1 MPRPTPF
8 DLVFAGFAQDR
19 FPRIRAALDGGGRDA
34 ADRDA
39 FLIEREAVLL
49 LHELRPAEGL
59 GEGIDQL
66 AALLHHAYLFWEAGL
81 PTVAVADDA
90 LAVLLNDGGSPAAAE
105 SADTPRAVYVE
116 VPERRLWAVVMEGEP
131 PEPLEGCF
139 IHSAPADELR
149 VLGVFGLRPE
159 RMGFSVVETAGP
171 RAGAL
176 ARLDG
181 SPLFAPTMAGG
192 SAAGLHS
199 LVGAEEL
206 LELGWRSRALAA
218 EHLIGAGRWTR

>member
-8 DLVFAGFAQDR
+8 DLVFTGFAQDR
-19 FPRIRAALDGGGRDA
+19 FPRIRAALDAGGRDA

-49 LHELRPAEGL
+49 LHELRPEEGL

-81 PTVAVADDA
+81 PTVSVAEHG
-90 LAVLLNDGGSPAAAE
+90 LAVLLNGGAPSAAE
-105 SADTPRAVYVE
+105 PADAPRSMYVE
-116 VPERRLWAVVMEGEP
+116 IPERRMWAVVMEGEP

-139 IHSAPADELR
+139 IHTASANELR

-171 RAGAL
+171 RPASL

-181 SPLFAPTMAGG
+181 SELFAPAMAGG
-192 SAAGLHS
+192 AAAGLYS
-199 LVGAEEL
+199 LVGSEEL
-206 LELGWRSRALAA
+206 LELGWRGRALAA
-218 EHLIGAGRWTR
+218 ESLVGAGRWTR

>member
-19 FPRIRAALDGGGRDA
+19 FPRIRSALESSNRDA

-39 FLIEREAVLL
+39 FLIEREAVVL
-49 LHELRPAEGL
+49 LHELRPEEGL

-81 PTVAVADDA
+81 PTVAVGEDA
-90 LAVLLNDGGSPAAAE
+90 LAGLLDGASPAAPE
-105 SADTPRAVYVE
+105 ADVPRSVYVE
-116 VPERRLWAVVMEGEP
+116 LPERRVWAVVMEGEP

-139 IHSAPADELR
+139 VHTVSAEEVR

-159 RMGFSVVETAGP
+159 RMGFSVVETSGP
-171 RAGAL
+171 RPPTL
-176 ARLDG
+176 ARIDG
-181 SPLFAPTMAGG
+181 SPLFAPAMAGG
-192 SAAGLHS
+192 TAAGLHS

-206 LELGWRSRALAA
+206 LELGWRSRTVAGESLT
-218 EHLIGAGRWTR
+218 GAGRWTR

>member
-8 DLVFAGFAQDR
+8 DLVFSGFAQDR
-19 FPRIRAALDGGGRDA
+19 FPRIRSALESGNRDA

-49 LHELRPAEGL
+49 LHELRPEEGL

-81 PTVAVADDA
+81 PTVVVGEESLAALVAPA
-90 LAVLLNDGGSPAAAE
+90 SSPAADAG
-105 SADTPRAVYVE
+105 DPPRSVYIE
-116 VPERRLWAVVMEGEP
+116 LPERRMWAVVMEGEP

-139 IHSAPADELR
+139 VHTASSDEVR

-171 RAGAL
+171 RPPAL

-181 SPLFAPTMAGG
+181 TPLFAPAMAGG
-192 SAAGLHS
+192 AAAGLHS

-218 EHLIGAGRWTR
+218 DSPIGAGRWTR

>member
-1 MPRPTPF
+1 MSRPTPF

-19 FPRIRAALDGGGRDA
+19 FPRIRAALEAGTRDA

-49 LHELRPAEGL
+49 LHELRPEEGL

-81 PTVAVADDA
+81 LSVAVGEDAVAGLLGESPPASPDVADA
-90 LAVLLNDGGSPAAAE
+90 
-105 SADTPRAVYVE
+105 PRSVYVE
-116 VPERRLWAVVMEGEP
+116 LPERRVWAVLMEGEP

-139 IHSAPADELR
+139 VHAPSTEVVR

-171 RAGAL
+171 RPPAL

-181 SPLFAPTMAGG
+181 TPLFAPAMAGG

-218 EHLIGAGRWTR
+218 ESLTGAGRWTR

>member
-8 DLVFAGFAQDR
+8 DLVFSGFAQDR
-19 FPRIRAALDGGGRDA
+19 FPRIRAALESSHRDA
-34 ADRDA
+34 GDRDA

-49 LHELRPAEGL
+49 LHELRPEEGL

-81 PTVAVADDA
+81 PTIVVGEDS
-90 LAVLLNDGGSPAAAE
+90 LAGLVDPAAATA
-105 SADTPRAVYVE
+105 ADADAPRSVYIE
-116 VPERRLWAVVMEGEP
+116 LPERRVWAVVMEGEP
-131 PEPLEGCF
+131 PEPLEGYF
-139 IHSAPADELR
+139 VHTVAADELR

-171 RAGAL
+171 RPPAL

-181 SPLFAPTMAGG
+181 TPLFAPAMTGG
-192 SAAGLHS
+192 GPARLHS

-206 LELGWRSRALAA
+206 LELGWRGRALAA
-218 EHLIGAGRWTR
+218 ESPIGAGRWTR